1 MLEFLT
7 FALFLER
14 GEGLFFGLEK
24 AGLPQVEILE
34 PSKLPVKKRG
44 QKSPKLLE
52 SERAAIFALDL
63 GSGKVL
69 LEKNADRAQP
79 IASLTKIMTALV
91 ILDAHDLEAIVSV
104 PLEATQVA
112 GAKVDLFAYEK
123 LRVKTLLEA
132 ILIPSANDAAVALAV
147 FDAGSEEDFAEKMN
161 QMAAKLEL
169 KSAKFWNAT
178 GLDLQTENGEIRT
191 NQMSARDVSK
201 MTRIALRNP
210 FFAAAVQ
217 QPHFYGTSVDER
229 FFHEKASTNQLL
241 GSFLNLKGV
250 KTGFTKAASECFVA
264 LGQKD
269 ENEVLTVILGSQD
282 RFGETKNFLSWIYD
296 RFEWE

>member
-1 MLEFLT
+1 MLIFLLFYIFLCHFCQNLSFLPFPKKSVISSIFSNKFEIFHKFFILGFEKMLEFLT

-24 AGLPQVEILE
+24 AGLPEVEILE

-132 ILIPSANDAAVALAV
+132 ILD
-147 FDAGSEEDFAEKMN
+147 
-161 QMAAKLEL
+161 
-169 KSAKFWNAT
+169 
-178 GLDLQTENGEIRT
+178 
-191 NQMSARDVSK
+191 
-201 MTRIALRNP
+201 P
-210 FFAAAVQ
+210 FC
-217 QPHFYGTSVDER
+217 
-229 FFHEKASTNQLL
+229 K
-241 GSFLNLKGV
+241 
-250 KTGFTKAASECFVA
+250 
-264 LGQKD
+264 
-269 ENEVLTVILGSQD
+269 
-282 RFGETKNFLSWIYD
+282 
-296 RFEWE
+296 